1 MKSPARPL
9 AALLLAVTL
18 GMLLTAPNATAR
30 EEEPFTEGE
39 LAQMLA
45 PIALYPDALLSQ
57 ILMAATYPLEV
68 VEAARWSRDH
78 PDLEGS
84 AAVDAVEDRDW
95 DPSVKALVAFPRV
108 LAQMNEDL
116 SWTRNVG
123 DAFLLQEEGVGA
135 MIQELRHKAHEAG
148 QLERQEHIR
157 VVRDREIIVIEPAN
171 PRVVYVP
178 YYRPTV
184 VYGGWWWPAYSPVY
198 WYPPYGHTFSV
209 GITWVSGV
217 PVSHGFF
224 FSTFNWH
231 HRHVVVIRHYD
242 RHRHVGSRARPGTY
256 RWRHDPWHRRGV
268 AYKHRSVQERFTGR
282 HGPVTREA
290 PRAGTGSRY
299 TGRPSSTSWQQR
311 GTRRGGESPT
321 RGTVPRTRSDG
332 PSRGSPD
339 TRPAWQGERRG
350 GARTSRGPATT
361 DRTTT
366 RRTAPT
372 GPDLRNG
379 SGLEQQTGTLRR
391 DLQNRRARTEQRGT
405 GRTGET
411 WQSRGGQQPGAAV
424 RGGQHTERARGR
436 PSHQTGRDADTLRSP
451 RGDTAGRG
459 TPRTGSGRSAW
470 QGDGTHRPGRAEG
483 RGSNRPQAQTRQGS
497 RPGGAHRG
505 ERRGGFSR

>member
-1 MKSPARPL
+1 MKSSARPL
-9 AALLLAVTL
+9 ASLLLALTL
-18 GMLLTAPNATAR
+18 GMLLTVPNAAAQ

-68 VEAARWSRDH
+68 VEAARWSRDN
-78 PDLEGS
+78 PDLGGS
-84 AAVDAVEDRDW
+84 AAVDAVEDREW

-123 DAFLLQEEGVGA
+123 DAFLLQEEDVAA

-148 QLERQEHIR
+148 QLEHQEHIR
-157 VVRDREIIVIEPAN
+157 VVRDREVIVIEPAN

-184 VYGGWWWPAYSPVY
+184 VYGGWWWPAYAPVY
-198 WYPPYGHTFSV
+198 WYPPYGNTFSV

-242 RHRHVGSRARPGTY
+242 RHRYVGSRARPDTY

-268 AYKHRSVQERFTGR
+268 TYKHRSVQERFTGR

-290 PRAGTGSRY
+290 PRAGTGSRF
-299 TGRPSSTSWQQR
+299 TGRPSSPSWQQR
-311 GTRRGGESPT
+311 GTRHDGNTAGRSHT
-321 RGTVPRTRSDG
+321 APRTRSDWQ
-332 PSRGSPD
+332 SRGSPD
-339 TRPAWQGERRG
+339 TRRAWQGERHG
-350 GARTSRGPATT
+350 GARTSRDPATT
-361 DRTTT
+361 DRTT
-366 RRTAPT
+366 RRRSAA
-372 GPDLRNG
+372 PDLRDR
-379 SGLEQQTGTLRR
+379 SGLEQQTGTIRR
-391 DLQNRRARTEQRGT
+391 DLQGRRARTEQRGA
-405 GRTGET
+405 GRAGET
-411 WQSRGGQQPGAAV
+411 WPSRGGQRPDAAV
-424 RGGQHTERARGR
+424 RGGQHTERPR
-436 PSHQTGRDADTLRSP
+436 GRDAQTW
-451 RGDTAGRG
+451 RGQQGDATRQGR
-459 TPRTGSGRSAW
+459 PRTEGSRSAW

-483 RGSNRPQAQTRQGS
+483 RGSSRPQAQTRQGP
-497 RPGGAHRG
+497 RTGGGNRG